1 MRGAAPLPVGGN
13 DFPRTSSIPPPG
25 SAASAAV
32 AMAAHSLRHSL
43 EFPSTVGMKKMRG
56 SAPLPAGGNDF
67 PRTSSIPPPGSAA
80 SAAVAMAAHSLRHS
94 LEFPSTVGMKK
105 MRGSAPLPAGGN
117 DFPRAPSIPPP
128 YLRRF
133 GGRTFLL
140 GKRSS
145 KNMALFRRQDGSAK
159 IFFAP
164 FCTFFAA
171 FRHKLR
177 REKQQRLFLA
187 VWPFSKTVSE
197 TPSFDGLAQGA
208 IMAVSRACRA
218 CAFLSS
224 VADVAVRNCPRQES
238 LSA

>member
-1 MRGAAPLPVGGN
+1 MRGSAPLPVGGN
-13 DFPRTSSIPPPG
+13 DFPRTPRFRLSIF
-25 SAASAAV
+25 AASAAV
-32 AMAAHSLRHSL
+32 TSAVRSLHHSL

-56 SAPLPAGGNDF
+56 SAPLPAEGNDF
-67 PRTSSIPPPGSAA
+67 PRT
-80 SAAVAMAAHSLRHS
+80 
-94 LEFPSTVGMKK
+94 
-105 MRGSAPLPAGGN
+105 
-117 DFPRAPSIPPP
+117 PSIPPP
-128 YLRRF
+128 HLRRF

-145 KNMALFRRQDGSAK
+145 KNMALFRRQDGSTK

-187 VWPFSKTVSE
+187 VWPFSKTVYE

-208 IMAVSRACRA
+208 IMAVRRACRA